1 MSIAEYESKFI
12 ELARYA
18 PHIVNTDYKKARK
31 FEDGLNV
38 EILDR
43 INVLKLLKY
52 VDVLDR
58 AIMAESNIDAL
69 KQTETPATKWRGR
82 RRGFKFK
89 KGQNSSLN
97 KKQNTG
103 ATTSSN

>member
-1 MSIAEYESKFI
+1 MSVAEYESKFI
-12 ELARYA
+12 ELASYA
-18 PHIVNTDYKKARK
+18 PHMVDTDYKKAKK
-31 FEDGLNV
+31 FEGGLNV

-58 AIMAESNIDAL
+58 AIMAELNIEAL
-69 KQTETPATKWRGR
+69 KQTDTPSTEWRGK

-89 KGQNSSLN
+89 KGRNNSSN
-97 KKQNTG
+97 KK
-103 ATTSSN
+103 